1 MLLFLRAAARA
12 GLGVAPLPCYLGDA
26 DPSLERVSAPIPEM
40 AASLWL
46 ITHPDLRRVAR
57 VRALLDFAAD
67 FLRTRRAV
75 FEGEKN

>member
-1 MLLFLRAAARA
+1 M
-12 GLGVAPLPCYLGDA
+12 D
-26 DPSLERVSAPIPEM
+26 
-40 AASLWL
+40 ASLWL

-67 FLRTRRAV
+67 FLRARRAV